1 MAGASAEEVATVRRQ
16 YTASLALID
25 DQIGQI
31 LQTLDERGLTENTY
45 VLYCSD
51 HGEMLGDHGLYQK
64 SIHYEAALRVP
75 LIVTG
80 PDITPAVS
88 DALVELS
95 DINPTLQELAGVPPR
110 PGLDARSFLPV
121 LRDPTASHREETISQ
136 LDNCR
141 ALRTRDHKFVYNQND
156 LPELYDLRE
165 DPDELRNLASRR
177 PELATAMQ
185 RRLTRRL
192 M

>member
-1 MAGASAEEVATVRRQ
+1 
-16 YTASLALID
+16 
-25 DQIGQI
+25 
-31 LQTLDERGLTENTY
+31 
-45 VLYCSD
+45 
-51 HGEMLGDHGLYQK
+51 
-64 SIHYEAALRVP
+64 
-75 LIVTG
+75 
-80 PDITPAVS
+80 
-88 DALVELS
+88 
-95 DINPTLQELAGVPPR
+95 VPPR
-110 PGLDARSFLPV
+110 PGLDARSLLPV

-141 ALRTRDHKFVYNQND
+141 ALRTRDYKFVYNQND

-165 DPDELRNLASRR
+165 DPDELLNLASRR